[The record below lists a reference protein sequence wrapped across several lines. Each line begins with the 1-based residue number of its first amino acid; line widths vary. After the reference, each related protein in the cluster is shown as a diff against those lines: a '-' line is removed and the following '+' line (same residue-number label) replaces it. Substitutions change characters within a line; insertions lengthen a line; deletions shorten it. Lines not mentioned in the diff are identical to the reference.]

1 MIGRIREWI
10 RRKFPERNSRRVFR
24 SIYNEKDWDTG
35 ETLSGPGSTIRYTT
49 ALRETLPILLRKLN
63 ISSLLDAPCGDF
75 NWMSRTNLEG
85 IQYIGADVVPELIS
99 SNIKKH
105 PGVKFILAD
114 ITKDILPR
122 MDAVL
127 CRDCFIHLS
136 NRQVLL
142 AIQQF
147 KASGIRYM
155 IASTYPVDINEEIPT
170 GYYRPVNLEKPPFNL
185 PVPLEKL
192 KDYPEGEVE
201 RWLAVWQL

>member
-201 RWLAVWQL
+201 RWLAVWKL

>member
-1 MIGRIREWI
+1 
-10 RRKFPERNSRRVFR
+10 
-24 SIYNEKDWDTG
+24 
-35 ETLSGPGSTIRYTT
+35 
-49 ALRETLPILLRKLN
+49 
-63 ISSLLDAPCGDF
+63 
-75 NWMSRTNLEG
+75 
-85 IQYIGADVVPELIS
+85 
-99 SNIKKH
+99 
-105 PGVKFILAD
+105 
-114 ITKDILPR
+114 

-201 RWLAVWQL
+201 RWLAVWKL